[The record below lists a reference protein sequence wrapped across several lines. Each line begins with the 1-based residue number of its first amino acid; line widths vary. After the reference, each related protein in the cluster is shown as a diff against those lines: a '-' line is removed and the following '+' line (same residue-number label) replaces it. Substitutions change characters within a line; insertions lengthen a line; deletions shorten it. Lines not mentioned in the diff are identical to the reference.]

1 MSNQN
6 QEEDNM
12 KQLSEQEA
20 INFYEQKLY
29 EKMSDKEKAIFQ
41 LTQDRLCMPFEVFH
55 EAVEKTLGRPV
66 YTHELALDRDGLL
79 EELNGEAE
87 PPTIQEIIDLIPR
100 DKQVIVAIH

>member
-1 MSNQN
+1 
-6 QEEDNM
+6 M

-20 INFYEQKLY
+20 ISFYNDKLY

-55 EAVEKTLGRPV
+55 EAIEKTLGRPV
-66 YTHELALDRDGLL
+66 FTHELALNRNGLL

-87 PPTIQEIIDLIPR
+87 QPTFEEIINLIPKE
-100 DKQVIVAIH
+100 KQVIVAVC